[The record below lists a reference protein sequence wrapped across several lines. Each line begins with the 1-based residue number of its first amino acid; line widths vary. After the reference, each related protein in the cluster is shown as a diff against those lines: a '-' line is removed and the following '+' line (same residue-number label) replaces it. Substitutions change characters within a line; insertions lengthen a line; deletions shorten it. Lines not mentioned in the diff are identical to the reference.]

1 VRQFQTVCSLPRR
14 FKSISESDALC
25 GYGLLES
32 DDQLYRS
39 EREQRLLLVGP
50 RVVSE
55 ADVLYLEQCLRCVDC
70 DAAAVYH
77 AV

>member
-39 EREQRLLLVGP
+39 ERELVGP